1 MSDKNVN
8 NEENKKITRRDFM
21 KSASTALIGVG
32 IGGYVTSC
40 GDTSQSSISRS
51 KKVRKHAENKKNT
64 NIQVIDVHRHCL
76 AQPSSALE
84 GVMQSFFKY
93 RINWEEDKN
102 YTSVTVD
109 GITSIAY
116 SDLMDIDA
124 QVKGQDEAGVTKS
137 VLSGSMFLETLCQ
150 KMLFVPNEE
159 LNKRLN
165 DATARLVAKYPE
177 KLEFMVNINPFDT
190 GSIKECERCF
200 EELGAKGISIGTSWN
215 GEFLDSP
222 QLDYFWEYVQDR
234 DVTLFLHPP
243 LVPIGYHQMNT
254 YKLEEMVGRPF
265 DTTMTIARMIFSGV
279 FDRYPRLKMVIPH
292 MGGALPNVVGRLDFG
307 YRLGYKGLP
316 EGQAAV
322 CERRPSEYLKM
333 NLYVDTMGFSP
344 AGIKHCI
351 DLFGVDRVLFGSDYA
366 AVPISPK
373 EHIDIVKGLGLS
385 QEDEEKILWKNAN
398 TLFRMV

>member
-1 MSDKNVN
+1 MSNKNMN
-8 NEENKKITRRDFM
+8 SKENKKISRRDFM
-21 KSASTALIGVG
+21 KNASTALIGVG
-32 IGGYVTSC
+32 IGGVVASC
-40 GDTSQSSISRS
+40 GDTSHPSISKAIKT
-51 KKVRKHAENKKNT
+51 KKDAEQKTNT
-64 NIQVIDVHRHCL
+64 NIKVIDVHRHCL
-76 AQPSSALE
+76 TQPSSALE
-84 GVMQSFFKY
+84 GMMKSLFKY
-93 RINWEEDKN
+93 RIDWEEEKD
-102 YTSVTVD
+102 YTTVTVD

-116 SDLMDIDA
+116 SDLMDVDA
-124 QVKGQDEAGVTKS
+124 QVKGQNEAGVTKS
-137 VLSGSMFLETLCQ
+137 LLSGSMFLETLCQ
-150 KMLFVPNEE
+150 KMLFVPDEE

-190 GSIKECERCF
+190 SSIKECERCF
-200 EELGAKGISIGTSWN
+200 EELGAKGINIGTSWN

-222 QLDYFWEYVQDR
+222 QLDYFWEYVQDK
-234 DVTLFLHPP
+234 DVALFLHPP
-243 LVPIGYHQMNT
+243 LVPIGYHKMNA

-265 DTTMTIARMIFSGV
+265 DTTMTVSRMIFSGV

-316 EGQAAV
+316 QGQAAV
-322 CERRPSEYLKM
+322 CERMPSEYLKM

-344 AGIKHCI
+344 AGIRHCI
-351 DLFGVDRVLFGSDYA
+351 ELFGADRVLFGSDYA

-385 QEDEEKILWKNAN
+385 QEDEEKILWKNASS
-398 TLFRMV
+398 LFRLV